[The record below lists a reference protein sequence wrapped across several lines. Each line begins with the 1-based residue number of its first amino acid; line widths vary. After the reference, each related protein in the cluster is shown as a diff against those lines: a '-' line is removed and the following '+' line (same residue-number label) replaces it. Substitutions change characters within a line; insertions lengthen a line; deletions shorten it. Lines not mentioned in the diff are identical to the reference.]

1 MKKLQIIICIISMF
15 LFLTGTFSVASASSG
30 YTKTIHIGGNNEV
43 EYTYTKNEEPINQ
56 TILPYQNNN
65 TIIVPQ
71 NIISPY
77 YNPYTY
83 GYPNSYIYI
92 GYPRT
97 YIYAGYRPNY
107 PIYKPQFKPPHPP
120 PNHQTKPQFKP
131 TMQNFGM
138 VEHASPPW
146 HK

>member
-15 LFLTGTFSVASASSG
+15 LFLTGTFSVASASNG

-56 TILPYQNNN
+56 TILPSQNNN

-71 NIISPY
+71 NVISPY

-83 GYPNSYIYI
+83 RYPNSYVYI

-107 PIYKPQFKPPHPP
+107 PMQKPPPKPP
-120 PNHQTKPQFKP
+120 TQQINPHFKP
-131 TMQNFGM
+131 TMQNFGI
-138 VEHASPPW
+138 VEHSSPPW